1 MSENGSRCL
10 RMTANWNMRW
20 NELKSNV
27 FFPESEMCDQTHSF
41 WDDFSHVMSGSRYLL
56 PLAVDIYCHCPC
68 LQLKFQG
75 AWPATK
81 IGSFLKY
88 VFTFK
93 IMISFKK
100 TIVFGSPWSLET
112 LDNLPDWSIDF
123 SKWAKNT
130 ETVKFWVPTSKPDNL
145 WFCLDNLNCPYFLS
159 TKSFLDTLLKK
170 KVVRHWCEH
179 LIFHKVTFLD
189 TFWRE
194 FHWFC
199 LGWTR
204 ILMVLF

>member
-1 MSENGSRCL
+1 
-10 RMTANWNMRW
+10 
-20 NELKSNV
+20 
-27 FFPESEMCDQTHSF
+27 MCDQTHSF

-170 KVVRHWCEH
+170 KGCQALMWALNISQSDFSGHFLARISLILSRMDSYTHGIILVFKNCFTSVATCE
-179 LIFHKVTFLD
+179 
-189 TFWRE
+189 
-194 FHWFC
+194 
-199 LGWTR
+199 LGGSR
-204 ILMVLF
+204 YIYCHSG

>member
-1 MSENGSRCL
+1 MSENDSKIEICAEMDL
-10 RMTANWNMRW
+10 NQMYFFLN
-20 NELKSNV
+20 LKCATKRIPFETISPTSWV
-27 FFPESEMCDQTHSF
+27 
-41 WDDFSHVMSGSRYLL
+41 
-56 PLAVDIYCHCPC
+56 AVDIYCHCPC

-81 IGSFLKY
+81 SGSFLKY

-93 IMISFKK
+93 ITISFKK
-100 TIVFGSPWSLET
+100 TIAFGSPWSLET

-123 SKWAKNT
+123 SKWTKNT

-145 WFCLDNLNCPYFLS
+145 FRFLDNLNCPYFLS
-159 TKSFLDTLLKK
+159 TKSFLDPLLEK

-179 LIFHKVTFLD
+179 LLFHKVTFLD

-204 ILMVLF
+204 ILIVLF